1 MANIGKFFKA
11 PDERK
16 RYSIDYTD
24 WLDTGELLSTVTFE
38 VTPIDADPVVI
49 NGIAIETGSKSV
61 VFYASAGLDGKSYKA
76 IATTTTSG
84 GQDKQD
90 TVQYTVK
97 AP

>member
-1 MANIGKFFKA
+1 MNLGKYFKA

-24 WLDTGELLSTVTFE
+24 WLDTGEVLTVVTFE
-38 VTPIDADPVVI
+38 VTPVDADPVVI
-49 NGIAIETGSKSV
+49 DGIAIETGEKSV

-84 GQDKQD
+84 GQVKED